1 MVEKLTAVVIAS
13 SMRLRMEY
21 ETMGY
26 AAALNGFLKS
36 FPYIGAWDFH
46 MDWTRDHEPHAE
58 GHVRASINVCRV
70 LGMILAI
77 LFYGGIVAFTF
88 WRRRAKILKTGELP
102 ELGFI
107 RNKIVKM
114 MSEDD

>member
-1 MVEKLTAVVIAS
+1 
-13 SMRLRMEY
+13 ME
-21 ETMGY
+21 
-26 AAALNGFLKS
+26 
-36 FPYIGAWDFH
+36 
-46 MDWTRDHEPHAE
+46 
-58 GHVRASINVCRV
+58 
-70 LGMILAI
+70 LGLILAI

-107 RNKIVKM
+107 RSKIVKM